1 MKKTTI
7 ALWTCVALGL
17 ALGASRAEA
26 QQPIKLRVADS
37 FPNGH
42 FIAEKITKPW
52 IAKIHERVG
61 KDVQIEYYPAEQLG
75 KAKDVLSLTASG
87 VVDIGYVAPAFVG
100 DKLPLS
106 VVAELPIDFKSSCEA
121 TPAFYKLATGNGI
134 LAKQEFEPNK
144 VRVLWT
150 VVLVPYQ
157 VMLGEKG
164 KLQGIKSLQGLK
176 LRTTG
181 GAKELAVRK
190 LGAVPVQIPSPEVYE
205 SVTRGTVDGAL
216 WPYTSVYSY
225 GMETAFKSSTIGEN
239 LGSFVV
245 TYVINERKWKS
256 LPPNVQK
263 AITEVSEQTLKAAC
277 DAADNEDV
285 EAIKKLRTAGWT
297 IVQLSAAD
305 KQELK
310 EMMSTVS
317 KEWAEGLDKRG
328 KPGTQVLKAYQEEL
342 AKHKK

>member
-1 MKKTTI
+1 MNRKTAARLASITL
-7 ALWTCVALGL
+7 ACAFAAGVAQ
-17 ALGASRAEA
+17 A
-26 QQPIKLRVADS
+26 QVKLRVADS

-42 FIAEKITKPW
+42 FISEKITKPW
-52 IAKIHERVG
+52 IADIQKRAG
-61 KDVQIEYYPAEQLG
+61 SAVQLEYYPAEQLG
-75 KAKDVLSLTASG
+75 KSKDTLSLTGSG
-87 VVDIGYVAPAFVG
+87 VIDIGYVAPAFVG

-121 TPAFYKLATGNGI
+121 TPAFYKLSTGGGV
-134 LAKQEFEPNK
+134 LAKQEFEPNG

-157 VMLGEKG
+157 AMLGGKG
-164 KLQGIKSLQGLK
+164 KLEGLKSLQGLK

-225 GMETAFKSSTIGEN
+225 GMETAFKSSTVGEN
-239 LGSFVV
+239 FGSFVV
-245 TYVINERKWKS
+245 TYVMNERKWKS

-263 AITEVSEQTLKAAC
+263 AITEASEETLKRAC
-277 DAADNEDV
+277 DVADAEDV
-285 EAIKKLRTAGWT
+285 EAQRKLKQAGWQ
-297 IVQLSAAD
+297 IVELSAAD
-305 KQELK
+305 KAELHK
-310 EMMSTVS
+310 LLAPVS

-328 KPGTQVLKAYQEEL
+328 KPGSAVLKAYEEEL
-342 AKHKK
+342 KKHKK

>member
-1 MKKTTI
+1 MKRK
-7 ALWTCVALGL
+7 AFGRLACMVAL
-17 ALGASRAEA
+17 ALGSSVAMA
-26 QQPIKLRVADS
+26 QAVKLRVADS

-52 IAKIHERVG
+52 IAKINERAG
-61 KDVQIEYYPAEQLG
+61 KSVNLEYYPAEQLG
-75 KAKDVLSLTASG
+75 KAKDVLSLTGSG

-121 TPAFYKLATGNGI
+121 TMAFYKLATGEGI
-134 LAKQEFEPNK
+134 LAKQEFAPNN

-157 VMLGEKG
+157 VMLGSKVNFDG
-164 KLQGIKSLQGLK
+164 LKSLQGLK
-176 LRTTG
+176 IRTTG

-216 WPYTSVYSY
+216 WPFTSVYSY
-225 GMETAFKSSTIGEN
+225 GMESAYRSSTVGEN
-239 LGSFVV
+239 FGSFVV

-256 LPPNVQK
+256 LPPDAQK
-263 AITEVSEQTLKAAC
+263 AITEASDETLKTACTVVDAEDIEAIRKLKAA
-277 DAADNEDV
+277 
-285 EAIKKLRTAGWT
+285 GWK
-297 IVQLSAAD
+297 IAELSAAD
-305 KQELK
+305 KADLRNRL
-310 EMMSTVS
+310 SSVS
-317 KEWAEGLDKRG
+317 KEWAQQLDNRG
-328 KPGTQVLKAYQEEL
+328 KPGSQVLKAYQEEL

>member
-1 MKKTTI
+1 MKTIKHTTFAAAI
-7 ALWTCVALGL
+7 L
-17 ALGASRAEA
+17 ALAAGAAHGQA
-26 QQPIKLRVADS
+26 VKLRVADS

-42 FIAEKITKPW
+42 FISEKITKPW
-52 IAKIHERVG
+52 IAE
-61 KDVQIEYYPAEQLG
+61 VQKRSGNALQLEYYPAEQLG
-75 KAKDVLSLTASG
+75 KAKDVLSLTSSG

-121 TPAFYKLATGNGI
+121 TPAFYKLSTGEGI
-134 LAKQEFEPNK
+134 LAKQEFAPNG

-157 VMLGEKG
+157 AMLGPKA
-164 KLQGIKSLQGLK
+164 KLEGLKSLSGLK
-176 LRTTG
+176 IRTTG

-216 WPYTSVYSY
+216 WPFTSVYSY
-225 GMETAFKSSTIGEN
+225 GMETAFKSSTMGEN
-239 LGSFVV
+239 FGSFVV
-245 TYVINERKWKS
+245 TYVINERKFKA
-256 LPPNVQK
+256 LPPAAQK
-263 AITEVSEQTLKAAC
+263 ALTDASEEYLKTAC
-277 DAADNEDV
+277 KVADEEDV
-285 EAIKKLRTAGWT
+285 QAIAKLKTGGWN

-305 KQELK
+305 KADLNARLGGV
-310 EMMSTVS
+310 T

-328 KPGTQVLKAYQEEL
+328 KPGSAVLKAYQEEL

>member
-1 MKKTTI
+1 MNRKMI
-7 ALWTCVALGL
+7 AVWPCAAL
-17 ALGASRAEA
+17 ALVMAGANAGA
-26 QQPIKLRVADS
+26 QQPVKLRVADS

-42 FIAEKITKPW
+42 FISEKITKPW
-52 IAKIHERVG
+52 IAKIHERTKGAVAL
-61 KDVQIEYYPAEQLG
+61 EYYPAEQLG
-75 KAKDVLSLTASG
+75 KAKDVLSLTSSG

-121 TPAFYKLATGNGI
+121 SPAFYKLSTGDGI
-134 LAKQEFEPNK
+134 LAKNEFGPNN

-157 VMLGEKG
+157 VMLGEKVRLEG
-164 KLQGIKSLQGLK
+164 LKSLQGLK
-176 LRTTG
+176 IRTTG

-225 GMETAFKSSTIGEN
+225 GMDKAFYSSTVGEN
-239 LGSFVV
+239 FGSFVV

-263 AITEVSEQTLKAAC
+263 AIADVSEETVKKAC
-277 DAADNEDV
+277 DVADAEDV
-285 EAIKKLRTAGWT
+285 EAIAKLRAAGWK
-297 IVQLSAAD
+297 IPELSAPD
-305 KQELK
+305 KAELRSK
-310 EMMSTVS
+310 LGSVS

-328 KPGTQVLKAYQEEL
+328 KPGSAVLKAYEDEL
-342 AKHKK
+342 RKHKK